1 VSRTCTRLSVLAL
14 TTVLAACAGSMGGGQ
29 EQDYAHRTG
38 DNTVIVSWNC
48 MKAEPNLLAVKGII
62 NDTIGASIQDVT
74 IEIIGIG
81 PDGAQV
87 SSGKGSPK
95 EMVVTT
101 MDRAPWQVL
110 VNRAGTERQYDLYY
124 SYRVGRGLTY
134 ASQQKNAQMN
144 ACPNLQ

>member
-1 VSRTCTRLSVLAL
+1 MTDGWCAFAIRRPVTARKFWPGNQGRDAVVLHVSEGTAESLIGWFLG
-14 TTVLAACAGSMGGGQ
+14 GSPTS
-29 EQDYAHRTG
+29 AHF
-38 DNTVIVSWNC
+38 
-48 MKAEPNLLAVKGII
+48 
-62 NDTIGASIQDVT
+62 
-74 IEIIGIG
+74 GIG

-110 VNRAGTERQYDLYY
+110 VNRAGTERQYNLYY

-134 ASQQKNAQMN
+134 ASERKNAQMN